1 VQHEKIRECKT
12 HTLQEKG
19 FFAATKIVGKD
30 KKLMEKIFI
39 PTTKKSLQVVAI
51 SSVAKSFATK
61 FSIIDVHTFANKNIC
76 CHF

>member
-1 VQHEKIRECKT
+1 
-12 HTLQEKG
+12 
-19 FFAATKIVGKD
+19 
-30 KKLMEKIFI
+30 MEKIFI

-61 FSIIDVHTFANKNIC
+61 FSIVDVHTFANKNIC